1 MIMNINL
8 SVISVFGILFF
19 LIITLLLILY
29 IRSDS
34 SSEPNIQNQSG
45 QAVKPLFKIEV
56 RRSEVVEEESTGP
69 SEN

>member
-1 MIMNINL
+1 MNINL
-8 SVISVFGILFF
+8 SVVSIFGILFF

-34 SSEPNIQNQSG
+34 SSEPNIQNQAT
-45 QAVKPLFKIEV
+45 QAVKLLFKTEV
-56 RRSEVVEEESTGP
+56 RRSEPVVEEESTGP